1 MARVFPLLAKEGMK
15 GWSSNMTGIFNK
27 KEYVRKRQYLRKKM
41 TRAEIFLWSKLKRK
55 QLDGL
60 KFRRQYGINNYTVD
74 FYCPELKLAVEIDGG
89 VHGYNSR
96 IVYDKQR
103 QNDIGAL
110 GIKVLR
116 YTNNDVIKNING
128 VLQDIVIK
136 TTPQSPP
143 SQGGDK
149 GEAK

>member
-1 MARVFPLLAKEGMK
+1 
-15 GWSSNMTGIFNK
+15 MTEIFNK
-27 KEYVRKRQYLRKKM
+27 KEYVRKRQHLRKKM

-55 QLDGL
+55 QLNGL
-60 KFRRQYGINNYTVD
+60 KFRRQCGINNYTID
-74 FYCPELKLAVEIDGG
+74 FYCPELKLAIELDGD

-103 QNDIGAL
+103 QSEIESL

-128 VLQDIVIK
+128 ILQDIVIK

-149 GEAK
+149 GEVEKR

>member
-1 MARVFPLLAKEGMK
+1 
-15 GWSSNMTGIFNK
+15 
-27 KEYVRKRQYLRKKM
+27 M

-55 QLDGL
+55 QLKGL

-74 FYCPELKLAVEIDGG
+74 FYCPELKLAIEIDGD

-103 QNDIGAL
+103 QSKIEAL
-110 GIKVLR
+110 GIKLLR
-116 YTNNDVIKNING
+116 YTNNDVLKNINS

-143 SQGGDK
+143 S
-149 GEAK
+149 